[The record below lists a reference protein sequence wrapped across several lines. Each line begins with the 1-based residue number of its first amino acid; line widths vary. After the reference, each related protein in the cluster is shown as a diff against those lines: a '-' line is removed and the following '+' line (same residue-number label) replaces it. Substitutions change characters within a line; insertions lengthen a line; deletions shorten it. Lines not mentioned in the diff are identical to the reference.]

1 MSKSYHHGDLKIAII
16 QKTVEIIQI
25 KGEVNF
31 TLREIAAV
39 LNVSHT
45 AVYRHFN
52 SKQDLL
58 SYIAEEGFHNLCHQF
73 EMELKKVR
81 SSRMKFKSLIRTYIQ
96 FALLNSGH
104 YRSMFHHEL
113 RCDNSQRPELEVAG
127 MNAFNHLM
135 EVYQSGVK
143 DQVFRKDKP
152 EIMARSIWS
161 AIHGFSILLLDGQ
174 FQSLQNKEAIEEA
187 LELHLSFIERSLLK

>member
-1 MSKSYHHGDLKIAII
+1 MD
-16 QKTVEIIQI
+16 
-25 KGEVNF
+25 F
-31 TLREIAAV
+31 TLREIATA
-39 LNVSHT
+39 LKVSHT
-45 AVYRHFN
+45 AIYRHFK

-73 EMELKKVR
+73 EFELEKVR
-81 SSRMKFKSLIRTYIQ
+81 SSRMKFKSLIRTYIH

-113 RCDNSQRPELEVAG
+113 RCENSLRPELEIAG

-135 EVYQSGVK
+135 EIYQSGVK
-143 DQVFRKDKP
+143 EPVFRKDKP

-161 AIHGFSILLLDGQ
+161 SIHGFQITSQLYRKN
-174 FQSLQNKEAIEEA
+174 SLKIAHSPDINYLAI
-187 LELHLSFIERSLLK
+187 